1 MAGTDY
7 GITDKGFVLKRFD
20 DIYGEINADI
30 RSGWGVDPSRNPQG
44 FANTLIMSVTDRL
57 SALWELGQEC
67 YYSMYPSSASGVS
80 LDNAAQL
87 AGVRR
92 LGHIRT
98 RALLSCECRL
108 GTRLPSGTVV
118 RVPSAPPVPF
128 RAISDTTV
136 TNEKVI
142 GAKILMPDN
151 GSYRI
156 TINEKVYTD
165 LEFGNAYETDMDGDE
180 LTIKSKDRTAAF
192 SISLSANLSFVSVTE
207 LVAFESVEFGAFNI
221 ANGEINEI
229 ISRVT
234 GFISVTNEL
243 APSMG
248 RDTETDEE
256 FRKSYLR
263 RIARMS
269 HGTVEAIEAG
279 ILDTVPGTTEIKVF
293 ENPTDTTDAWGRPPH
308 SFETIVEG
316 GAAELIAQAIF
327 DKKPVGIS
335 PHGNVSVDITDK
347 YGTVNTVRFS
357 RPQPVYMNAR
367 ITVTKIQ
374 GASWQN
380 DVEGLVRRT
389 LLSEFGTNARIGEN
403 VSPQRYYESLYTV
416 LPNASR
422 IIILAA
428 FATDPNQK
436 FTANEYSE
444 ATFISNPNQQVV
456 IDEHRLDVILNG

>member
-1 MAGTDY
+1 
-7 GITDKGFVLKRFD
+7 
-20 DIYGEINADI
+20 
-30 RSGWGVDPSRNPQG
+30 
-44 FANTLIMSVTDRL
+44 
-57 SALWELGQEC
+57 
-67 YYSMYPSSASGVS
+67 MYPSSASGVS

-98 RALLSCECRL
+98 RALLSCECKP

-142 GAKILMPDN
+142 GAKILLSDEDT
-151 GSYRI
+151 YRI
-156 TINEKVYTD
+156 TINDKVYTN
-165 LEFGNAYETDMDGDE
+165 LEFGDAYETELDGDE

-192 SISLSANLSFVSVTE
+192 SISLSANLSFISVTA
-207 LVAFESVEFGAFNI
+207 LIAFESAEFGAFNI
-221 ANGEINEI
+221 SDGEINEI
-229 ISRVT
+229 VSRVT

-248 RDTETDEE
+248 RNTETDEE

-263 RIARMS
+263 RVARMS

-293 ENPTDTTDAWGRPPH
+293 ENPTNAVDNWGRPPH

-335 PHGNVSVDITDK
+335 THGNIGVDITDK

-367 ITVTKIQ
+367 ITVTKIH
-374 GASWQN
+374 GSAWQN
-380 DVEGLVRRT
+380 DVEGLIRRT
-389 LLSEFGTNARIGEN
+389 LINEFGTKAKIGEN
-403 VSPQRYYESLYTV
+403 ISPQRYYESLYSV

-422 IIILAA
+422 IIILAT
-428 FATDPNQK
+428 FSTDCDRT
-436 FTANEYSE
+436 FTANDFSE
-444 ATFISNPNQQVV
+444 ATYITNPNEQVV
-456 IDEHRLDVILNG
+456 IEEQRLDVILNG